1 MAARSVA
8 DLALRSA
15 LDGTVLRH
23 RAIAENLA
31 NVDTP
36 GYKRLEV
43 EFATA
48 LKAAVSAAEQP
59 REPLVRTDERHFPGG
74 GGGSLGAQ
82 PAVFRVGETTG
93 RADGNNV
100 DPDAELTKLAENTLL
115 YNALTQVLGRRLAM
129 QRFVLS
135 EGRR

>member
-1 MAARSVA
+1 MA
-8 DLALRSA
+8 DLALQRA

-43 EFATA
+43 EFSAA
-48 LKAAVSAAEQP
+48 LKAALAAGE
-59 REPLVRTDERHFPGG
+59 RNDEPLARTDRRHLPGTGG
-74 GGGSLGAQ
+74 GPVGAE
-82 PAVFRVGETTG
+82 PAVFRVRETTG

-100 DPDAELTKLAENTLL
+100 DPDAELARLAENTLL